1 MPLPNDAPA
10 TVGMIRKIRREMAE
24 LRTDIFKEIH
34 EVDDKQSNLTDEL
47 MELALRNRRAIT
59 RLKKELEDA

>member
-1 MPLPNDAPA
+1 MPLPDDAPA

-34 EVDDKQSNLTDEL
+34 EVDDKQSGLTDEL

-59 RLKKELEDA
+59 RLKNEVTE